1 MVAADRRAGLG
12 PEAPAFL
19 VFDEGGW
26 QAEVP
31 DGGASGWAEFPH
43 AESRQRGF
51 VMVPGARILS
61 PAFEVDADHC
71 LHAEVIRA
79 TDPVSADG
87 LDLEIALITS
97 AGRVPLLV
105 HHLGNSVC
113 RNVPHVVRAELRAF
127 EGLQARLEVIC
138 GPGPEGDAAA
148 DWAGVISLAIATV
161 DKLSLASARSQ
172 YGWRLQN
179 EAGHFTDAYAAPLYS
194 QGPPPSS
201 DRSAGAESIAN
212 PVAPPV
218 DLMHSAE
225 AYRQGLVELVPHDGE
240 SAYGYAA
247 RLLAHLTP
255 QPHIDFAARL
265 AQIGQKGR
273 PFRLLSLCAGA
284 ARVEEMLLRGAGVPV
299 ELTLIDLNDHLL
311 RQAAAR
317 MPAGTVVIRARGR
330 AEDLSAVA
338 RGHYDAVC
346 FVSGLHHVVDLE
358 HVLRQ
363 VRSVLAEDGELWLI
377 GEQLGRNGNRMWPDA
392 RHVAER
398 VFAALPERLRLNR
411 NTARVDERLPDLDF
425 GTSGFEGV
433 RSEDLEQAVA
443 RFFVPVRHTLR
454 NCFMWRITDLAYI
467 ENFDLKR
474 QDDVE
479 EIRRIVAE
487 EFAFYANG
495 GIGCE
500 LNGVYRDKLRS

>member
-1 MVAADRRAGLG
+1 MVAADRCAGLG
-12 PEAPAFL
+12 PKTPAFL
-19 VFDEGGW
+19 VFDEDRW
-26 QAEVP
+26 QVEVP
-31 DGGASGWAEFPH
+31 EGGASGWAEFPH

-61 PAFEVDADHC
+61 PAFDVDADHC
-71 LHAEVIRA
+71 LHAEFIRA
-79 TDPVSADG
+79 AEPVSADG
-87 LDLEIALITS
+87 LDLDIALLTS

-105 HHLGNSVC
+105 HHVGNSVC
-113 RNVPHVVRAELRAF
+113 RNVPHLVRADLRAF
-127 EGLQARLEVIC
+127 EGLQARLEVTC
-138 GPGPEGDAAA
+138 GPGPHGDATA

-172 YGWRLQN
+172 YDWRLQN
-179 EAGHFTDAYAAPLYS
+179 EAGHFTDAYAAGLYS
-194 QGPPPSS
+194 PGPPPS
-201 DRSAGAESIAN
+201 DTAARVENMADSIA
-212 PVAPPV
+212 PSV
-218 DLMHSAE
+218 DLMHHAE
-225 AYRQGLVELVPHDGE
+225 TYQRDLVELAPQDGE
-240 SAYGYAA
+240 SSYAYAA
-247 RLLAHLTP
+247 RLLAHLIP
-255 QPHIDFAARL
+255 GPHIDFAAHL
-265 AQIGQKGR
+265 AQIGQMDR

-299 ELTLIDLNDHLL
+299 ELTLIDLNDELL

-317 MPAGTVVIRARGR
+317 MPAGTAVTPLRGR
-330 AEDLSAVA
+330 AEDLSAVTH
-338 RGHYDAVC
+338 GPYDAVC

-363 VRSVLAEDGELWLI
+363 VRSVLVQDGELWLI

-398 VFAALPERLRLNR
+398 VFAGLPERLRMNR

-433 RSEDLEQAVA
+433 RSEDLEQALA
-443 RFFVPVRHTLR
+443 RFFVPVRRTLR

-474 QDDVE
+474 PDDVD

-500 LNGVYRDKLRS
+500 LNGIYRDKLGS